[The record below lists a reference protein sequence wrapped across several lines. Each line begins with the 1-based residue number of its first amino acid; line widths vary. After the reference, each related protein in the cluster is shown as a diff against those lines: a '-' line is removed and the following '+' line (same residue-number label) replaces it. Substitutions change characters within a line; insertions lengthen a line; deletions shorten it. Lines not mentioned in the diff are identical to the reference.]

1 MGAAITR
8 FDEDDEYSVAFLNVV
23 ILTVRGHSGG
33 RVSLGEDLQR
43 ALEKRGC
50 NLCYIWLADDTIT
63 LPEGPY
69 FFDNGSIFRMWR
81 LYEDIMAPFNLRLS
95 QEPSITRNWDAIPPS
110 RVPLG

>member
-50 NLCYIWLADDTIT
+50 NLCYIWSADDTIT

-69 FFDNGSIFRMWR
+69 FFDNGSIFGCGDCMRTSWR
-81 LYEDIMAPFNLRLS
+81 LSTCAYP
-95 QEPSITRNWDAIPPS
+95 RNRA
-110 RVPLG
+110 